1 MVKVKLHSTPE
12 MIRIIV
18 GVFIVWDVEGVL
30 LDTVPCKLIVKE
42 TKGALIE
49 KRRQK
54 RIKHEGGRR
63 YE

>member
-30 LDTVPCKLIVKE
+30 LDTACDKVNF
-42 TKGALIE
+42 
-49 KRRQK
+49 
-54 RIKHEGGRR
+54 IKN
-63 YE
+63 